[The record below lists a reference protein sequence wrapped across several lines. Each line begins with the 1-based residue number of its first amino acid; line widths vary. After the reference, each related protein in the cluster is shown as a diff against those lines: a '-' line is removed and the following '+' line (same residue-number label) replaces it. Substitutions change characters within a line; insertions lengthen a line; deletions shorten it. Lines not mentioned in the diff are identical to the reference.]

1 MKLAP
6 AALRGKGRAA
16 VGPFL
21 SAALL
26 CLLGACPGS
35 SSSGAAGGPPLF
47 LSVLPP
53 GSNGSAASTL
63 NFQDQLALYGDLSYA
78 KEGLT
83 AEPCDP
89 PTSSA
94 GHKTASNQVCNYFKS
109 AAMTPDKVA
118 STETLTAPSGGKVT
132 LERDG
137 WGVPYVTGATRA
149 DAMYGFGYASAEDRL
164 FLYDILRNIGRGHLS
179 QFLGPADGYFA
190 YDANIAA
197 VAGYDEDEMTDM
209 STAAEGAFGSLGAV
223 LASDITADVAGI
235 NAFIDSLAGKN
246 KSKLPP
252 EYAILL
258 GGQTPAHFVAND
270 IVASAI
276 LIQSIFATGGGAEH
290 NSELL
295 LQKLDPTFGPGS
307 TSVAASACTLWRD
320 VRHADDPDATRTIDA
335 KFAESPA
342 TLDESCPHPLRPGAA
357 IWDVGT
363 LRTLSVFDSGSSTG
377 QSIRRRWPI
386 ALDPVK
392 GAKAG
397 LRAAGLSLP
406 DSMSNF
412 IAATASQTTDGH
424 PIAVMGPQT
433 SYFVPQLLWEVA
445 IRSTGGTPLDLD
457 GRGVVFGHSPY
468 INIGHTPAF
477 AWSATS
483 GGSDLIDVR
492 VSKTCNM
499 DGSSTSLDSTGF
511 PVADGYL
518 FDASDGKGPSCRRFY
533 TRTDQWM
540 ANPTAA
546 SSAAGGASQAQAVT
560 RHVLRTHYGNV
571 FATATVGGV
580 PVVVSRQR
588 STFRAELHTSIPFA
602 LVATPVVHDPA
613 TFQQVFNGVTGTF
626 NWLYVDSK
634 DVAYLHSGLYPLRDA
649 GHDPDLPVWGDGR
662 FEWQS
667 DRNLPADYFTTYGG
681 SVPFPSR
688 VTPVAQGSPESG
700 VVEWKGFMPF
710 AQHPQELNPSKGW
723 IASWNNSPAAGWWA
737 SDATG
742 NYGPTHRI
750 DMLAERLA
758 AVQAAGK
765 FDVGKMVEI
774 MSDTAYTDLR
784 GQELLPLLLQIMKA
798 GTLDATQSEVVT
810 MMQTW
815 MDAGS
820 GAWIDGKPGFGSF
833 RRDRDDD
840 GVYDHRAQV
849 VLMDA
854 WFPHLIDA
862 LLPQVTAIDGAGP
875 HQDPT
880 SCSGLVMQCRL
891 DAPRAQG
898 SAFEYGYHE
907 FMKRLLQTVL
917 AVPGHH
923 EYRAL
928 KCAGTSAMA
937 DCRGGVLTALDLAL
951 ADLGGIGAMAS
962 WDGTTLY
969 NAQTLMPGTKVE
981 DYDAVV
987 HQPFGIESVP
997 NIRWLNR
1004 PTFQQVVEVR

>member
-1 MKLAP
+1 
-6 AALRGKGRAA
+6 
-16 VGPFL
+16 V
-21 SAALL
+21 
-26 CLLGACPGS
+26 
-35 SSSGAAGGPPLF
+35 
-47 LSVLPP
+47 VPP
-53 GSNGSAASTL
+53 GSNGNAASTL
-63 NFQDQLALYGDLSYA
+63 NFQDQLPLYGDLSYA
-78 KEGLT
+78 KQGLT
-83 AEPCDP
+83 AESCQP
-89 PTSSA
+89 PTSIA
-94 GHKTASNQVCNYFKS
+94 GHQAASNQVCNYFKNAS
-109 AAMTPDKVA
+109 MTPDKVA

-132 LERDG
+132 IERDG
-137 WGVPYVTGATRA
+137 WGVPYVSGATRA

-164 FLYDILRNIGRGHLS
+164 FLYDILRNIGRGRLS

-190 YDANIAA
+190 YDSNIAA
-197 VAGYDEDEMTDM
+197 VAGYDEDEMTAM
-209 STAAEGAFGSLGAV
+209 MTASDAAFGSLGDI
-223 LASDITADVAGI
+223 LASDINADVAGV
-235 NAFIDSLAGKN
+235 NAFIDSLSGKN
-246 KSKLPP
+246 ASKLPP
-252 EYAILL
+252 EYALLL
-258 GGQTPAHFVAND
+258 GGQLPTHFVPND

-276 LIQSIFATGGGAEH
+276 LIQSIFATGGGGEH

-307 TSVAASACTLWRD
+307 SSVSTSACQLWRD
-320 VRHADDPDATRTIDA
+320 FRHADDPDATRTIDA
-335 KFAESPA
+335 TFSESPA
-342 TLDESCPHPLRPGAA
+342 KLDETCPHALRAGAA
-357 IWDVGT
+357 LWDVGT
-363 LRTLSVFDSGSSTG
+363 FRTLSVFDTGSSMG
-377 QSIRRRWPI
+377 QSLRRAWPV
-386 ALDPVK
+386 ALDPVR

-445 IRSTGGTPLDLD
+445 VHSNGGTAFDLD

-468 INIGHTPAF
+468 IDIGHTPTY

-499 DGSSTSLDSTGF
+499 DGSPTSLDANGF

-518 FDASDGKGPSCRRFY
+518 FDAGDGGGASCRRFY
-533 TRTDQWM
+533 TRTDQWT
-540 ANPTAA
+540 ATPTAA
-546 SSAAGGASQAQAVT
+546 SSAAGGASQAQTVT

-571 FATATVGGV
+571 FASATVGGV

-588 STFRAELHTSIPFA
+588 STFGAELHTSIPFA
-602 LVATPVVHDPA
+602 LAATSVVHDA
-613 TFQQVFNGVTGTF
+613 HSFQQVFNGITGTF
-626 NWLYVDSK
+626 NWLYVDTK
-634 DVAYLHSGLYPLRDA
+634 DLAYIHSGLYPLRDP
-649 GHDPDLPVWGDGR
+649 GQDPDLPVWGDGR

-667 DRNLPADYFTTYGG
+667 DKNLSADFFTKYGG
-681 SVPFPSR
+681 TVPYPAR
-688 VTPVAQGSPESG
+688 VTPVAQGPVQNG
-700 VVEWKGFMPF
+700 YVEWQGFMPLS
-710 AQHPQELNPSKGW
+710 QHPQALNPSKGW
-723 IASWNNSPAAGWWA
+723 ITSWNNSPAVGWWA

-742 NYGPTHRI
+742 NFGPTHRV
-750 DMLAERLA
+750 DLLADRLA

-774 MSDTAYTDLR
+774 MADAAYSDLR
-784 GQELLPLLLQIMKA
+784 AEQILPLLLQIMNA
-798 GTLDATQSEVVT
+798 GTLDATQTEVVS
-810 MMQTW
+810 MMQAW

-820 GAWIDGKPGFGSF
+820 GAWINGKPGFGGF

-840 GVYDHRAQV
+840 GVYDDRAQV

-854 WFPHLIDA
+854 WFTHLIDA
-862 LLPQVTAIDGAGP
+862 LLPQITAVDGAGP

-880 SCSGLVMQCRL
+880 SCSGLVLQCRL

-917 AVPGHH
+917 DAPGHH

-928 KCAGTSAMA
+928 KCAGTGVLA
-937 DCRGGVLTALDLAL
+937 DCRNGVLTALDQAL
-951 ADLGGIGAMAS
+951 SDLGGIGAKSS

-987 HQPFGIESVP
+987 HQAFGLKSVP